1 MVIKDNIRMAYSEV
15 DEFIELLPEDIKQK
29 IPQNLRRIFKEEKDK
44 NYVKK
49 IAQNIPIKK
58 QNLLEETLA
67 IIAMLN
73 LDYICEDEDEKE
85 RLREVYENNEKKY
98 QKLFQMD
105 FNDNEIFGKIDYNK
119 KQEKNIVIIKKQ
131 TMFQKLVSKVKSI
144 FNKKVK

>member
-49 IAQNIPIKK
+49 IAQNVPIKE

>member
-131 TMFQKLVSKVKSI
+131 TMFQKLVSKVMLMI
-144 FNKKVK
+144 

>member
-49 IAQNIPIKK
+49 IAQNVPIKE

-98 QKLFQMD
+98 QKLFQID

>member
-49 IAQNIPIKK
+49 IDQNVPIKE